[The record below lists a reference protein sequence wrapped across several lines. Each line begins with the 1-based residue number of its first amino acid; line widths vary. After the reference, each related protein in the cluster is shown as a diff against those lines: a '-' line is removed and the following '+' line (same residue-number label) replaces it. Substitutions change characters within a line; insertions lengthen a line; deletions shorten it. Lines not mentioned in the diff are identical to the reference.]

1 MLRAAAALLGLGLL
15 TVAGVLALAGWR
27 QGRAAIGPV
36 LAGAVVAF
44 AAFLWVDCRQC
55 HAGAL
60 YVGALA
66 ALPFF
71 AVGWLALLV
80 DPHGLSRPAFAV
92 IVLAAALTAAWAAL
106 ITATA
111 TFGGACP
118 CNALGWGDP
127 VVPLRAVG
135 TDRVVGPAL
144 LLASGVTVLL
154 ARHAARRRQAAWS
167 HTPGRRP

>member
-1 MLRAAAALLGLGLL
+1 LRAAAALLAIGLVL
-15 TVAGVLALAGWR
+15 VAGVLASIGWR
-27 QGRAAIGPV
+27 HGRAAVGPV

-66 ALPFF
+66 SLPFF
-71 AVGWLALLV
+71 VVGWIALAF
-80 DPHGLSRPAFAV
+80 DPNGVSPPARAAV
-92 IVLAAALTAAWAAL
+92 SLAALFTMAWAAL

-118 CNALGWGDP
+118 CRALGWGDP
-127 VVPLRAVG
+127 VAPLRAVG
-135 TDRVVGPAL
+135 TDRLVGPL
-144 LLASGVTVLL
+144 LLAASGLTLLL
-154 ARHAARRRQAAWS
+154 ARHA
-167 HTPGRRP
+167 GRRFAR

>member
-15 TVAGVLALAGWR
+15 LAAGVLALTGWR
-27 QGRAAIGPV
+27 HGRAALGPV
-36 LAGAVVAF
+36 LAGAAVAF

-60 YVGALA
+60 YVGALM

-71 AVGWLALLV
+71 VVGWVTLLL
-80 DPHGLSRPAFAV
+80 DPHGVARGPH
-92 IVLAAALTAAWAAL
+92 LAIGLASLFTLAWAAL
-106 ITATA
+106 ITVTA

-118 CNALGWGDP
+118 CRALGWGDP

-135 TDRVVGPAL
+135 TDRLVGPVLVVASL
-144 LLASGVTVLL
+144 VTLAL
-154 ARHAARRRQAAWS
+154 ARRAARRRHPS
-167 HTPGRRP
+167 